1 MERTTI
7 AEQMRVVDQAL
18 VSAAKRTEE
27 VATSVRSKIDAVVSH
42 KGDSTA
48 GWGGP
53 AALAMQATVD
63 RWSEAARPIVT
74 ALEELAGKLRAT
86 DAENIRTEEEQTAV
100 YNQIQG
106 RMG

>member
-1 MERTTI
+1 M

-42 KGDSTA
+42 KGDSTT

-63 RWSEAARPIVT
+63 R
-74 ALEELAGKLRAT
+74 
-86 DAENIRTEEEQTAV
+86 
-100 YNQIQG
+100 
-106 RMG
+106 